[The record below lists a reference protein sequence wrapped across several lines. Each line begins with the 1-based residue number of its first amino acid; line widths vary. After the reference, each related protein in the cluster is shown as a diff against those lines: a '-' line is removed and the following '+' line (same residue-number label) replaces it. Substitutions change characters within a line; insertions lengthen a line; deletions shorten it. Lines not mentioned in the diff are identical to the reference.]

1 MAYAAVRLRGLVNV
15 NPDIRKTLELL
26 NLTRVNHCV
35 LIQKNPT
42 TDGMLQVVKDFITW
56 GEIDKKTLKN
66 LIEKRG
72 RMIGDKK
79 LTDADIKN
87 STSYDNV
94 DKLSDAIISDKFKYK
109 DISNV
114 KPIFRLSPAKNGLK
128 SIKRPYNKKGSV
140 GYRGND
146 INKLLEKMI

>member
-87 STSYDNV
+87 STSYD
-94 DKLSDAIISDKFKYK
+94 LSLIHI
-109 DISNV
+109 
-114 KPIFRLSPAKNGLK
+114 
-128 SIKRPYNKKGSV
+128 
-140 GYRGND
+140 
-146 INKLLEKMI
+146 